1 MFLFSDAK
9 VRRFSHTSQIYQ
21 QQIIKIFP
29 FIDIN
34 QNIPSQNG
42 RFEACKVF
50 LYKERFKKV
59 WVVFL
64 CFVYLQAKHY
74 NIYGTEETFSS
85 TFCDPRVSTLLDNHR
100 VHHLWLVFSCDWPH
114 SNYMYDWTGAHQH
127 LERTLV
133 VRTCMPSWQSI

>member
-34 QNIPSQNG
+34 QNLPYQNG

-74 NIYGTEETFSS
+74 NYIWN
-85 TFCDPRVSTLLDNHR
+85 RRN
-100 VHHLWLVFSCDWPH
+100 VFIDILRPQGFH
-114 SNYMYDWTGAHQH
+114 FIG
-127 LERTLV
+127 
-133 VRTCMPSWQSI
+133 